1 MYAAQQTDAFRPLLR
16 RVSRQDPCPICAH
29 ADWCEIREDG
39 AVHCMRVEG
48 GTPSDYRG
56 GGWWYF
62 PEQVPTRVS
71 SPPAGGTNVLA
82 SVPVPPADPAVL
94 DQVYR
99 ALLNTCPPSAAHVSY
114 LSKEGIAG
122 DQLQGYGSLHH
133 RRVEIANHLQ
143 RRVSNDILATVPGL
157 YLRADGMIAVAS
169 PDGLL
174 VAVKD
179 AEGRIIGMQCRI
191 EEGGKKRYLW
201 LSSAARG
208 GASSGSPAHVCIGS
222 DTTTTWVTE
231 GAKKAHVAS
240 LHLGQTVVGLS
251 GHNSIAAGLAALDT
265 LQSRGALCIVI
276 ALDQDS
282 DPAVAARVEESRC
295 ALVEAC
301 LNKGFAVRIARWE
314 PGQGKGL
321 DDVLRAGHTPI
332 IEVALQAVA
341 SPNRISKGGSPHT
354 CSCPESTDFRI
365 VKKILE
371 GPLPDTEKLAVIGLS
386 LSLGSNKEE
395 KQHVYMD
402 SVVQAAGL
410 TSTRSPETARKR
422 AGQALLTAAEYGIIH
437 RDASDRDPSNDHIRL
452 QFALN
457 PALLP
462 LPGVQLPVPTRVAKD
477 RARKLCTSCG
487 SSLLQIK
494 CLCCGVIQVD
504 ALERTVKAGDP
515 VQIVDQA
522 PKTPNSVTASVHN
535 LYSDTLNFRNPEVGS
550 TLLPDSRR
558 RIPNQMRDADTPL
571 ADPDFLLSNLDKV
584 LAALRFEPQMPRDY
598 LTLRTGLEFSEV
610 REALQLGLRL
620 RKIVESA
627 PTSKNGALCYSAAG
641 FLTPPVTLVNNQ
653 A

>member
-1 MYAAQQTDAFRPLLR
+1 MYAATQFDAFRPLLR
-16 RVSRQDPCPICAH
+16 RVSKQEHCPICDH

-39 AVHCMRVEG
+39 AVHCMRVES
-48 GTPSDYRG
+48 TVPATRA
-56 GGWWYF
+56 GGWWHNF
-62 PEQVPTRVS
+62 PEQAPARVP
-71 SPPAGGTNVLA
+71 SPTAGGTG
-82 SVPVPPADPAVL
+82 VPNSSTVPPADPAVL

-99 ALLNTCPPSAAHVSY
+99 ALLNACPTSAAHVSY

-122 DQLQGYGSLHH
+122 PELQGYGSLHH
-133 RRVEIANHLQ
+133 RRAEIANSLQ
-143 RRVSNDILATVPGL
+143 RRFSNDVLVTVPGL

-174 VAVKD
+174 VAVQD
-179 AEGRIIGMQCRI
+179 TATRIVGMQCRI
-191 EEGGKKRYLW
+191 EETEGKKKYLW

-208 GASSGSPAHVCIGS
+208 GASSGTPAHVCWGKSCVTVWI
-222 DTTTTWVTE
+222 TE

-240 LHLGQTVVGLS
+240 LLLDATVLGLP
-251 GHNSIAAGLAALDT
+251 GHASIASASEPLDT
-265 LQSRGALCIVI
+265 LMQQGTLCVVV

-282 DPAVAARVEESRC
+282 DPATAATVDTSRQ
-295 ALVEAC
+295 ALVDAC
-301 LNKGFAVRIARWE
+301 LKRGLAVRVASWD
-314 PGQGKGL
+314 PAQAKGL
-321 DDVLRAGHTPI
+321 DDLLRAEMQPSLAPATP
-332 IEVALQAVA
+332 AAA
-341 SPNRISKGGSPHT
+341 PNRISKEGST
-354 CSCPESTDFRI
+354 RSCSCPDATEFRI

-422 AGQALLTAAEYGIIH
+422 AGQALLTAAEYGFIH

-477 RARKLCTSCG
+477 RARKVCPHCASTLI
-487 SSLLQIK
+487 QIK
-494 CLCCGVIQVD
+494 CLGCGVVLED
-504 ALERTVKAGDP
+504 ALERIVAAGDP

-522 PKTPNSVTASVHN
+522 PKTPNSAQPAVHN
-535 LYSDTLNFRNPEVGS
+535 LYSEKLNFRIPEVGIE
-550 TLLPDSRR
+550 LLPDSRR
-558 RIPNQMRDADTPL
+558 RIPNQMRDTDTPL
-571 ADPDFLLSNLDKV
+571 ADPDFLLSNLEKV
-584 LAALRFEPQMPRDY
+584 LEALRFEPQMPRDY
-598 LTLRTGLEFSEV
+598 LTLRTGLDFSEV

-620 RKIVESA
+620 RKIVEGA
-627 PTSKNGALCYSAAG
+627 PKSKNGALCYSAAG
-641 FLTPPVTLVNNQ
+641 SLTPPVTLANNQ

>member
-16 RVSRQDPCPICAH
+16 RVGKQEHCPICDH

-48 GTPSDYRG
+48 GTPSEHRG

-62 PEQVPTRVS
+62 PEQAPTRVP
-71 SPPAGGTNVLA
+71 SPPVGGTG
-82 SVPVPPADPAVL
+82 VPNSSTVPPADPAVL

-99 ALLNTCPPSAAHVSY
+99 ALLKACPPSAAYVSY
-114 LSKEGIAG
+114 LSKEGLAG
-122 DQLQGYGSLHH
+122 ADLQGYGSLHH
-133 RRVEIANHLQ
+133 RRAEIANHLQ
-143 RRVSNDILATVPGL
+143 RRFSNDVLVTVPGL
-157 YLRADGMIAVAS
+157 YLRADGMIAIAS

-179 AEGRIIGMQCRI
+179 TGGRIIGMQCRVE
-191 EEGGKKRYLW
+191 EEGKKHYLW

-208 GASSGSPAHVCIGS
+208 GASSGSPAHVCPGS
-222 DTTTTWVTE
+222 DHTTVWVTE
-231 GAKKAHVAS
+231 GAKKAHIAS
-240 LHLGQTVVGLS
+240 MHLEQTVIGLS
-251 GHNSIAAGLAALDT
+251 GHQNIASGLAALAT
-265 LQSRGALCIVI
+265 LQSRGALCVVI

-282 DPAVAARVEESRC
+282 DPGTAARVEDSRR

-332 IEVALQAVA
+332 IEMALQAVA
-341 SPNRISKGGSPHT
+341 SPNRISKEGST
-354 CSCPESTDFRI
+354 RSCSCPDATEFRI

-422 AGQALLTAAEYGIIH
+422 AGQALLTAAEYGFIH
-437 RDASDRDPSNDHIRL
+437 RDASDRDPANDHIRL

-494 CLCCGVIQVD
+494 CLGCGVIQVD
-504 ALERTVKAGDP
+504 ALERMVKAGDP

-522 PKTPNSVTASVHN
+522 PKTPNSAQPAVHN
-535 LYSDTLNFRNPEVGS
+535 LYSDTLNFRIPEVGIE
-550 TLLPDSRR
+550 LLPDSRR
-558 RIPNQMRDADTPL
+558 RIPNHMRDADTPL
-571 ADPDFLLSNLDKV
+571 VDPDFLLSNLEKV
-584 LAALRFEPQMPRDY
+584 LEALRFEPQMPRDY
-598 LTLRTGLEFSEV
+598 LTLRTGLDFSEV

-627 PTSKNGALCYSAAG
+627 PKSKNGALCYSAAG
-641 FLTPPVTLVNNQ
+641 FLTPPVTLADNQ